1 MSSETRRPQR
11 LHIGLFGRRNAG
23 KSSLCN
29 ALCGQDAA
37 LVSPVP
43 GTTTDPVEKV
53 MELAPLGPVVLLDTP
68 GLDDAGELGAQRVAR
83 SLRALE
89 EVDVALVV
97 LENSLWGPPEA
108 QLATALQAA
117 DVPFGIVCNCR
128 DAAAEQAARRLG
140 PEALA
145 LPASVPLAVCRL
157 DGAATPA
164 GALDGVRELLVRL
177 RPQEEEPPLL
187 RDLLPPRGRLIL
199 VCPQDGSAPR
209 GRLIMPQVQAIRD
222 ALDGHA
228 LCLVVTDKEC
238 GVALESLREAPQLV
252 VCDSQVIAPV
262 AATVPPDIP
271 LTTFSVLMARLKG
284 DLSLLARGA
293 AALHSLRPGDTVLIQ
308 EACSHHPQADD
319 IGRVKIPRL
328 LARLAGG
335 DLDCRLLAGRHW
347 QDYDAASRPRA
358 VVHCGGCTLSRRQ
371 MTRRLLTAQRA
382 HLPMTNYGMAISLA
396 QGVLERVLSPFPQ
409 ALAAYREACREQRPG
424 NGMPDGETG
433 GRI

>member
-1 MSSETRRPQR
+1 MSDARRPQR

-83 SLRALE
+83 SLRTLE
-89 EVDVALVV
+89 EVDVALIV
-97 LENSLWGPPEA
+97 LEDQRWGAPERE
-108 QLATALQAA
+108 LAALLKEA

-128 DAAAEQAARRLG
+128 DGATEQAARQLG
-140 PEALA
+140 PEAFA
-145 LPASVPLAVCRL
+145 LPASVPLTVCRL
-157 DGAATPA
+157 DGAATPT
-164 GALDGVRELLVRL
+164 GALAGVRELLVRL

-199 VCPQDGSAPR
+199 VCPQDGSAPK

-222 ALDGHA
+222 ALDGDA
-228 LCLVVTDKEC
+228 LCLVVTDKAF
-238 GVALESLREAPQLV
+238 GAALDSLREPPQLI
-252 VCDSQVIAPV
+252 VCDSQVIAAV
-262 AATVPPDIP
+262 AAIAPAETP

-284 DLSLLARGA
+284 DLPLLARGA
-293 AALHSLRPGDTVLIQ
+293 AALHNLRPGDTVLIQ

-335 DLDCRLLAGRHW
+335 ELDCRLLAGRHW
-347 QDYDAASRPRA
+347 QDYAAAPRPRA

-371 MTRRLLTAQRA
+371 MTRRLITAQRA
-382 HLPMTNYGMAISLA
+382 DLPMTNYGMAISLA
-396 QGVLERVLSPFPQ
+396 QGVLERVLSPFPE
-409 ALAAYREACREQRPG
+409 ALAAYREACLDQNLRAG
-424 NGMPDGETG
+424 HA
-433 GRI
+433 

>member
-1 MSSETRRPQR
+1 MSDARRPQR

-97 LENSLWGPPEA
+97 LEDQRWGAPERE
-108 QLATALQAA
+108 LAALLQEA

-128 DAAAEQAARRLG
+128 DDAAEQAARRLG
-140 PEALA
+140 PEAFA

-164 GALDGVRELLVRL
+164 GALDGVREMLVRL
-177 RPQEEEPPLL
+177 RPPAEEPPLL

-199 VCPQDGSAPR
+199 VCPQDGSAPK

-222 ALDGHA
+222 ALDGDA
-228 LCLVVTDKEC
+228 LCLVVTDK
-238 GVALESLREAPQLV
+238 ALGAALDSLREPPQLI
-252 VCDSQVIAPV
+252 VCDSQVIAAV
-262 AATVPPDIP
+262 AAQRRRTCRSPPFPCSWPASRATSPCWRAARRPSTACGPATRSSSRKPAPIIRRP
-271 LTTFSVLMARLKG
+271 TTSAGSRSRACWRVWRVGNWTAACWPGVTGRIMPPPPGPAPWCIAAGAR
-284 DLSLLARGA
+284 SA
-293 AALHSLRPGDTVLIQ
+293 AAR
-308 EACSHHPQADD
+308 
-319 IGRVKIPRL
+319 
-328 LARLAGG
+328 
-335 DLDCRLLAGRHW
+335 
-347 QDYDAASRPRA
+347 
-358 VVHCGGCTLSRRQ
+358 
-371 MTRRLLTAQRA
+371 
-382 HLPMTNYGMAISLA
+382 
-396 QGVLERVLSPFPQ
+396 
-409 ALAAYREACREQRPG
+409 
-424 NGMPDGETG
+424 
-433 GRI
+433 

>member
-1 MSSETRRPQR
+1 MPADARRPQR

-29 ALCGQDAA
+29 ALCGQEAA

-68 GLDDAGELGAQRVAR
+68 GLDDVGALGAQRVAR
-83 SLRALE
+83 SLRTLE
-89 EVDVALVV
+89 EVDMALIV
-97 LENSLWGPPEA
+97 LENSLWGEPEA
-108 QLATALQAA
+108 QLAAALRAA
-117 DVPFGIVCNCR
+117 DVPFGIVSNCR
-128 DAAAEQAARRLG
+128 DDAAEQAARQLT
-140 PEALA
+140 
-145 LPASVPLAVCRL
+145 PADVGQPATVPLTVCRL
-157 DGAATPA
+157 EGAATPA
-164 GALDGVRELLVRL
+164 SALAGIHELLIRL
-177 RPQEEEPPLL
+177 RPPEEEPPYL
-187 RDLLPPRGRLIL
+187 RDLLPRQGRLLL

-228 LCLVVTDKEC
+228 LCLVATDEEC
-238 GVALESLREAPQLV
+238 GAALASLREPPHLI

-262 AATVPPDIP
+262 AATVPPDVP

-284 DLSLLARGA
+284 DLSLLAGGA
-293 AALHSLRPGDTVLIQ
+293 AALRHLRPGGTVLIQ

-335 DLDCRLLAGRHW
+335 ELDCRLLAGRHW
-347 QDYDAASRPRA
+347 QDYDGARQARV

-371 MTRRLLTAQRA
+371 MTRRLVAARRA

-396 QGVLERVLSPFPQ
+396 QGVLERVLSPFPD
-409 ALAAYREACREQRPG
+409 ALAAYRAACLEQDARQ
-424 NGMPDGETG
+424 
-433 GRI
+433 RHA

>member
-1 MSSETRRPQR
+1 MSDARRPQR

-37 LVSPVP
+37 LVSPIP

-83 SLRALE
+83 SLRSIE
-89 EVDVALVV
+89 EVDVALIV
-97 LENSLWGPPEA
+97 LENQRWGTPERE
-108 QLATALQAA
+108 LAAMLKEA

-128 DAAAEQAARRLG
+128 DATAEQAARRLG
-140 PEALA
+140 PEAFA
-145 LPASVPLAVCRL
+145 LPASVPSAVCRL
-157 DGAATPA
+157 DGAATPTD
-164 GALDGVRELLVRL
+164 ALDEVRELLVRL
-177 RPQEEEPPLL
+177 RPQEEEAPLL

-199 VCPQDGSAPR
+199 VCPQDGSAPK

-222 ALDGHA
+222 ALDADA
-228 LCLVVTDKEC
+228 LCLVVTDK
-238 GVALESLREAPQLV
+238 ALGAALDSLRQEPQLI

-284 DLSLLARGA
+284 DLPLLASGA
-293 AALHSLRPGDTVLIQ
+293 AALHSLRPGNTVLIQ

-335 DLDCRLLAGRHW
+335 ELDCRHLAGRHW
-347 QDYDAASRPRA
+347 QEYDAALQARA

-371 MTRRLLTAQRA
+371 MTRRLVTARRA
-382 HLPMTNYGMAISLA
+382 RLPMTNYGMAISLA
-396 QGVLERVLSPFPQ
+396 QGVLERVLSPFPD
-409 ALAAYREACREQRPG
+409 ALTAYRNACLDLCAQVRHA
-424 NGMPDGETG
+424 
-433 GRI
+433 